1 MHPIEACLRN
11 PVKVAVGAILLIL
24 FGAIALLRMPMQ
36 LIPEVQTPTLSI
48 ETRWPGASPQEIE
61 REIVQEQEE
70 QLKSVEGVTK
80 MTSESL
86 DSSARITM
94 EFLVGTNMEEAL
106 LKVNSRLQQVPQYP
120 EEADQPVI
128 STSNSSDRPIA
139 WLILSAVQPELEELT
154 AFAESHPDL
163 REPLRPVIETKNTG
177 LRLMRLKEAA
187 EQHPGLQVLLPPNVN
202 VPEMRRF
209 AEDFIEARLE
219 RVGGVSD
226 ANVLGGLEEEMQVV
240 IDPQQLAARQLTIDD
255 VRRVLRNQNQDT
267 SAGDYWEG
275 KRRYVV
281 RTINQFRSP
290 EEVAAQV
297 LTMDG
302 GSPVFVSDVADVK
315 LGFKKP
321 DGLVR
326 RFGENAIAIN
336 ALRQTGANVLEVMEG
351 IRAAVDELNDEVLP
365 ARELQLTQVY
375 DETEYIDASVGLVNQ
390 NILVGGTLTM
400 VVLMLFLHMS
410 VRTLVFVPAIAASA
424 IAATFLNPWLF
435 VVTLGL
441 ILIAGFWFA
450 RGALVVGL
458 AIPISIVGTFLLL
471 NLWGRS
477 LNVISLAGMAFA
489 VGMLVDNAVVV
500 LENIFR
506 HYQNGDRP
514 MTAAFR
520 GTKEVYGAVLA
531 STLTTLAVF
540 LPVLFV
546 EEEAGQLFRDIALAI
561 SAAVG
566 LSLIISL
573 TVIPTATARL
583 LRDHAWGDDEAPA
596 RDEIEQMTSADTQ
609 PVANAATTRPS
620 LGERL
625 VAPINSVAGSFVNGV
640 VGLNQF
646 VQRTLFRRLALV
658 VGLLAATIAISYA
671 AWPKVEYL
679 PTGNRNLVF
688 GIILPPPGYNLD
700 ELTSLGS
707 IVEQHLQP
715 YWDVD
720 PDSPEAAALPY
731 PAIYDFFY
739 VARGRQVFLGVRAV
753 DPTRSAE
760 LIPLISAVKSK
771 LPGTMVIAKQSSLF
785 EQGLTAGRTIDIEI
799 TGPDLETLVA
809 LGGQVIG
816 QVMGAPDR
824 QGNPRDPVVANAQA
838 RPVPS
843 LDLSNPEVHVK
854 PRLIQSEQMGFNASS
869 LGYAV
874 NALVD
879 GAFAADYFIGGDK
892 IDLTVIG
899 NPDVASRLQDLDS
912 LPIATSWGGLVP
924 LSSLATIEPASGPE
938 QINHRERQRAVT
950 IEVSPPPELALED
963 ALERIEAEIVGP
975 LRVSGQLDGGY
986 RIALTGT
993 ADKLRATWE
1002 SLRWNVLLALLITY
1016 LLMAA
1021 LFESWIYPLVIIL
1034 SVPLGAVGGILGLRA
1049 LGVYLQWQG
1058 LTPQPLDV
1066 LTMLGFVILIG
1077 TVVNNAILIV
1087 HQSLN
1092 LMREESTPARDAIIE
1107 SVRTRVRPILMT
1119 TATTVLGLCPLVL
1132 FPGSGSELYRGLGS
1146 VLLGGLLVST
1156 IFTLVFVPTVFRLFM
1171 DIKAGISGHAISVN
1185 PADSWQREQ
1194 VGKVA

>member
-24 FGAIALLRMPMQ
+24 FGGIALLRMPMQ

-80 MTSESL
+80 MTSEAL

-139 WLILSAVQPELEELT
+139 WLILSAVQPKLDELN
-154 AFAESHPDL
+154 AFADAHPDL
-163 REPLRPVIETKNTG
+163 RAPLRRVIEVQNSG
-177 LRLMRLKEAA
+177 LRLLRLKEAA
-187 EQHPGLQVLLPPNVN
+187 TEHPELHGLLPPEIN

-226 ANVLGGLEEEMQVV
+226 ANVLGGLEEEMQVIV
-240 IDPQQLAARQLTIDD
+240 DPQKLAARQLTIDD
-255 VRRVLRNQNQDT
+255 VRRVLRDQNQDT

-297 LTMDG
+297 LAMDNG
-302 GSPVFVSDVADVK
+302 APVFVGDVAEVK
-315 LGFKKP
+315 FGFKKP

-326 RFGENAIAIN
+326 RFGENAIAVN
-336 ALRQTGANVLEVMEG
+336 ALRQTGANVLEVMAG

-365 ARELQLTQVY
+365 PKQLQLTQVY

-410 VRTLVFVPAIAASA
+410 VRTLIFVPLIATSA
-424 IAATFLNPWLF
+424 IAATFFNPWLF
-435 VVTLGL
+435 IVTLLL

-500 LENIFR
+500 LENIYR

-566 LSLIISL
+566 LSLVISL

-583 LRDHAWGDDEAPA
+583 LKDHAWGDAEGEE
-596 RDEIEQMTSADTQ
+596 R
-609 PVANAATTRPS
+609 AAVGTGPEVDAAKSHHS
-620 LGERL
+620 LGERM
-625 VAPINSVAGSFVNGV
+625 VAPINAMAGLFVSGV
-640 VGLNQF
+640 VNLNLF
-646 VQRTLFRRLALV
+646 VQRTLLRRLALV
-658 VGLLAATIAISYA
+658 VGLLVATIGISYA

-707 IVEQHLQP
+707 VVEKHLQP

-720 PDSPEAAALPY
+720 PDSPEAADLKY

-739 VARGRQVFLGVRAV
+739 VARGRQVFLGVRSV

-760 LIPLISAVKSK
+760 LIPLIAEVKEK

-799 TGPDLETLVA
+799 TGPELEKLVA

-816 QVMGAPDR
+816 QIMGAPGRD
-824 QGNPRDPVVANAQA
+824 GTPRDPVVANAQA

-854 PRLIQSEQMGFNASS
+854 PRLIQSEQMGFNATS

-879 GAFAADYFIGGDK
+879 GAFAADYFVGGDK

-899 NPDVASRLQDLDS
+899 NPNVASRLQDLDS

-950 IEVSPPPELALED
+950 IEVSPPPEIALED

-975 LRVSGQLDGGY
+975 LRASGQLDGGY

-993 ADKLRATWE
+993 ADKLRATWL

-1092 LMREESTPARDAIIE
+1092 LMRDESMPARDAIIE

-1171 DIKAGISGHAISVN
+1171 DLKESISGGEMTLGR
-1185 PADSWQREQ
+1185 ADAWERER